1 MPVCEPLD
9 IFVDIID
16 CHLSTVKVFFR
27 RVEIDSRRVEYSD
40 IFFALKGEHVDGND
54 FAKEA
59 IEKGAI
65 FVVMDDKE
73 DFYELKYPNKIL
85 VKDSQKALEN
95 FGRYMVGS
103 YEGEKIAV
111 TGSAGK
117 TSTKSMLA
125 SVIGRKYPVYE
136 SFKNFNNKLGVAYS
150 ASNIDLDS
158 EYAIFELGTNSYGE
172 LKFLSEYI
180 KPDAAVVTNIGMSH
194 IGMFEDINAL
204 AREKLSILNSLPE
217 SRGKGRLNGE
227 VWLHNSCK
235 KYMNDFET
243 DNNLTEKLNI
253 HYFGDDKD
261 NEIRIEEIGHNNHI
275 DYIVGFGDE
284 KYEFRINHVYE
295 HFATNSL
302 TPVAVGIR
310 LNIPYNDIFEAIAG
324 FRPLDGR
331 GTFINKDG
339 KVSIID
345 DSYNASFD
353 SILAAIEDVH
363 KIRRNKKYAVIGEM
377 AEIGKF
383 ADQFCNELFSVARS
397 LGDITFLFTGESYTA
412 FNESENVKIFKNKSD
427 LKSYLSKLDEG
438 IFLVKA
444 SRSQKFEDIVEF
456 LKEKDKSAV

>member
-40 IFFALKGEHVDGND
+40 IFFALEGEHVDGND

-65 FVVMDDKE
+65 FVVMDNKE
-73 DFYELKYPNKIL
+73 AFYELNYPNKIL

-95 FGRYMVGS
+95 FGKYMIAN
-103 YEGEKIAV
+103 YEGVKIAV

-125 SVIGRKYPVYE
+125 SVIGKKYPVYE

-172 LKFLSEYI
+172 LKLLSEYI
-180 KPDAAVVTNIGMSH
+180 KPHAAVVTNIGMSH

-204 AREKLSILNSLPE
+204 AREKLSILNSLPPSDKE
-217 SRGKGRLNGE
+217 GGLNGE
-227 VWLHNSCK
+227 VWLHKSCK
-235 KYMNDFET
+235 KYMNDFEAAG
-243 DNNLTEKLNI
+243 NLAAKLNI
-253 HYFGDDKD
+253 HYFGDDED
-261 NEIRIEEIGHNNHI
+261 SDIRMEEIRRNNHI
-275 DYIVGFGDE
+275 DYVVGLGDK

-295 HFATNSL
+295 HFAMNSL
-302 TPVAVGIR
+302 IPVAVGTK
-310 LNIPYNDIFEAIAG
+310 LDIPYNDIFDAIAG
-324 FRPLDGR
+324 FRPLEGR

-339 KVSIID
+339 RISVID

-353 SILAAIEDVH
+353 SILAAIEDIH
-363 KIRRNKKYAVIGEM
+363 KIQRDKKYAVIGEM

-383 ADQFCNELFSVARS
+383 ANHFCNELFSVARS
-397 LGDITFLFTGESYTA
+397 QRDIIFLFTGESYTA
-412 FNESENVKIFKNKSD
+412 FNESVNVHIFKNKNE
-427 LKSYLSKLDEG
+427 LKNYLSKQNEG

-456 LKEKDKSAV
+456 LKEKNKSAV